1 MTSFPAYSTPPG
13 SAVINHLVDGTA
25 RTYIV
30 GMFALLAPDRYRRKL
45 EIIAVA
51 VGETRT

>member
-25 RTYIV
+25 RTYII
-30 GMFALLAPDRYRRKL
+30 GMVARIAPDRYRRKL
-45 EIIAVA
+45 GIIAVA
-51 VGETRT
+51 VGEIRA